1 MRTNATASAT
11 TSIEGASANDSS
23 RSVGDTGRRSENRT
37 IAGTIKRLF
46 RTAVKAV
53 THRDEDKPQPTRRR
67 RGESGRA
74 FGRASRQLMRRVV
87 RFGPEAY
94 AATTAFLD
102 TVEWLRLWHDNEP
115 VGESLDLHC
124 DRDTNH
130 PSPEL

>member
-1 MRTNATASAT
+1 M
-11 TSIEGASANDSS
+11 
-23 RSVGDTGRRSENRT
+23 
-37 IAGTIKRLF
+37 IKKLF
-46 RTAVKAV
+46 RTAMKAV
-53 THRDEDKPQPTRRR
+53 THRVEEKPAPSRRR

-74 FGRASRQLMRRVV
+74 FGRTSRQLMHRVT

-94 AATTAFLD
+94 AAATAFLD

-115 VGESLDLHC
+115 AGESLDLHS